1 VDIRDPGVAGV
12 GAHSVSRHGAAVI
25 VRVVLAA
32 LSFLI
37 YVAAVLSLH
46 QERTVPLLVE
56 QDGPIPVVISHW
68 LCRAPF
74 GLTDSGLKDLSA
86 IPPVLLALT
95 WLLITFI
102 SGPPRL
108 AYAQEP
114 IGGIRYYAV
123 IGILPALHWCFEP
136 LCHVPFSSDVVS

>member
-95 WLLITFI
+95 WLLITLYFRTAAPGVRARANRWH
-102 SGPPRL
+102 SLLRGDWDPPRIAL
-108 AYAQEP
+108 VL
-114 IGGIRYYAV
+114 RTT
-123 IGILPALHWCFEP
+123 LPR
-136 LCHVPFSSDVVS
+136 SI